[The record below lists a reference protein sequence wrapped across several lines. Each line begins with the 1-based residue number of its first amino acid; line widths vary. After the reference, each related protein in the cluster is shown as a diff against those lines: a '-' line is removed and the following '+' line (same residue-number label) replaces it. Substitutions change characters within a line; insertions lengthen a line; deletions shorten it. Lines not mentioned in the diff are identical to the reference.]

1 MFARACAIMHPA
13 IYGLMSISPVG
24 PSQAM
29 ATTGTAFMIVPG
41 VLITAAHLL
50 HAEGDVTKPLH
61 TLFEA
66 IGAPDIGLA
75 MEPATLIA
83 EDTHRDTA
91 LLRLQNARSTTCV
104 ALETSRVAIGTSCG
118 SLGFPLAGIVSQPKG
133 PSLSLAQRFQGA
145 NISAF
150 HAHPNHAGHALDFYE
165 TDSPMYR
172 GSAGCPG
179 FLAGGEVFGM
189 HIASVV
195 VQGTAARPS
204 ENGGAPVDRLAIAI
218 WVAAGE
224 IALFAE
230 ANGFELHPDGPSIH
244 GEGR

>member
-1 MFARACAIMHPA
+1 MHPA

-41 VLITAAHLL
+41 VLITAAHR
-50 HAEGDVTKPLH
+50 ATSPSPLH

-179 FLAGGEVFGM
+179 FSSAAKCSGCTSRPSWCEAPPQDLPK
-189 HIASVV
+189 
-195 VQGTAARPS
+195 TAAPPS
-204 ENGGAPVDRLAIAI
+204 TAWRSRSG
-218 WVAAGE
+218 
-224 IALFAE
+224 
-230 ANGFELHPDGPSIH
+230 
-244 GEGR
+244 